1 MSDTA
6 ERMSRVDNAWLRM
19 DNEVN
24 LMMIVGVWLLQP
36 ALGYEALCRRI
47 EQRLLKY
54 PRFRQKVEEDALGA
68 RWVEDRAFDIG
79 NHVVRERLARKP
91 GQSERAALQARCGEL
106 AMTRLD
112 PVHPLWQFHLVE
124 HYQGGSA
131 IMVRIHHCI
140 GDGIALTSVVMSIT
154 DGGEE
159 PPAPRTG
166 DAPEHEDWLSGVIVR
181 PLTELAVKAIDLS
194 GEGLVRSVGLL
205 AHPRSSARELARIGV
220 RAAADMAALALMEDD
235 SPTRLKGKPVGR
247 KLVAWGEP
255 IALDVVKSVGKA
267 LGASVNDVLLACVA
281 GAIGDYLRE
290 IGDDPAGK
298 KIRAMVPVNL
308 RALDEAYKLGNR
320 FGLAPLLLPIGIA
333 NPVQRV
339 YAVRERMGQI
349 KGSYQPVLTFGV
361 LAVAGLLN
369 KGGQDALLDL
379 FAKKATAVMT
389 NVPGPA
395 QRLGLCG
402 STLLQSIFWVP
413 QTGDVAVGVSIF
425 SYGGGVQFALITD
438 AELCPEPQQVIDRFA
453 PELDKLLWLTL
464 MLPWAA

>member
-112 PVHPLWQFHLVE
+112 PAHPLWQFHLVE

-166 DAPEHEDWLSGVIVR
+166 DAPEHEDWLSGVIIR
-181 PLTELAVKAIDLS
+181 PLGI
-194 GEGLVRSVGLL
+194 RQ
-205 AHPRSSARELARIGV
+205 ARRI
-220 RAAADMAALALMEDD
+220 
-235 SPTRLKGKPVGR
+235 
-247 KLVAWGEP
+247 
-255 IALDVVKSVGKA
+255 
-267 LGASVNDVLLACVA
+267 
-281 GAIGDYLRE
+281 
-290 IGDDPAGK
+290 
-298 KIRAMVPVNL
+298 
-308 RALDEAYKLGNR
+308 
-320 FGLAPLLLPIGIA
+320 
-333 NPVQRV
+333 
-339 YAVRERMGQI
+339 
-349 KGSYQPVLTFGV
+349 
-361 LAVAGLLN
+361 
-369 KGGQDALLDL
+369 
-379 FAKKATAVMT
+379 
-389 NVPGPA
+389 
-395 QRLGLCG
+395 
-402 STLLQSIFWVP
+402 LQ
-413 QTGDVAVGVSIF
+413 
-425 SYGGGVQFALITD
+425 
-438 AELCPEPQQVIDRFA
+438 
-453 PELDKLLWLTL
+453 
-464 MLPWAA
+464 